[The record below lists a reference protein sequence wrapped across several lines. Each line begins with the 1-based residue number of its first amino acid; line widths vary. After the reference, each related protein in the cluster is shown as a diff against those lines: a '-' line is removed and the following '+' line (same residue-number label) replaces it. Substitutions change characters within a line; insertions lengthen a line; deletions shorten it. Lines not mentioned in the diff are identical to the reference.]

1 MNEKVSLL
9 IITGPVGAG
18 KSKVSEAVS
27 DILSIKKIP
36 NAVIEFD
43 CLTNAYPSPLNDRFN
58 SALGYKNLSSI
69 WPNYKALGIRHLII
83 PNVIEN
89 REEIEKFKSV
99 IPNSHITVVR
109 LTAEDSTLHKRL
121 EHREVDEALMWHKN
135 RASELREQFEQR
147 KLENFVIDTENKSIT
162 EVAEEVISKWFPG
175 ENAES

>member
-1 MNEKVSLL
+1 M
-9 IITGPVGAG
+9 
-18 KSKVSEAVS
+18 
-27 DILSIKKIP
+27 
-36 NAVIEFD
+36 
-43 CLTNAYPSPLNDRFN
+43 
-58 SALGYKNLSSI
+58 
-69 WPNYKALGIRHLII
+69 II